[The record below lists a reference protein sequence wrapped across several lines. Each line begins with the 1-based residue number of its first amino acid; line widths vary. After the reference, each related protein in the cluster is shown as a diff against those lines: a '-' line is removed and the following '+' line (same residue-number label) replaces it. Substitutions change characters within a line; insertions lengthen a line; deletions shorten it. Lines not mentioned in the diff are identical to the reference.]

1 MTIKIIRKVYT
12 DKSTISEVFIDD
24 KFICY
29 TLEDKDRGLLQQM
42 SIEEIKK
49 KKQYAITA
57 IPLGKYEVVVTY
69 SNRFKKD
76 LPLLLNVPGYEGVRI
91 HPGNTD
97 ANTEGCILPGSSKS
111 TDFVGESKKAFEVL
125 FNHIKQAIAKKEKV
139 YVEIL
144 NSTH

>member
-1 MTIKIIRKVYT
+1 MTIKVIRKTYT
-12 DKSTISEVFIDD
+12 DKSTISDVYIDD

-29 TLEDKDRGLLQQM
+29 ILEDKDRGLLQQM
-42 SIEEIKK
+42 STEEIKK
-49 KKQYAITA
+49 KKQYAVTA
-57 IPLGKYEVVVTY
+57 IPLGKYEVIVTY

-97 ANTEGCILPGSSKS
+97 ANTEGCLLPGSSKS

-139 YVEIL
+139 WVEIL

>member
-1 MTIKIIRKVYT
+1 MTIQVVRKTFT
-12 DKSTISEVFIDD
+12 DKSTISEVYIGN

-29 TLEDKDRGLLQQM
+29 ILEDKDRGLLQQM

-57 IPLGKYEVVVTY
+57 IPLGKYEVVITY

-91 HPGNTD
+91 HPGNT
-97 ANTEGCILPGSSKS
+97 AENTEGCLLPGVSKS
-111 TDFVGESKKAFEVL
+111 TDFVGESRKAFDSL
-125 FNHIKQAIAKKEKV
+125 FTLIKQAIDKKEKV
-139 YVEIL
+139 YVEIT
-144 NSTH
+144 SSIH